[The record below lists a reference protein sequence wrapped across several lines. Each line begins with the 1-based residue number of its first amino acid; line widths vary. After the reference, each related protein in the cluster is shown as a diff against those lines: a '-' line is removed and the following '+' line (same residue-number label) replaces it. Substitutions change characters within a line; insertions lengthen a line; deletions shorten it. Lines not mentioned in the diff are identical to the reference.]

1 MYTLR
6 LSCHLF
12 WVDVRLTGIN
22 GCWLASADGP
32 DGPSLGLGST
42 PRRALV
48 LALEI
53 FDGVVDE
60 LLRSMPEELSEHEAT
75 G

>member
-1 MYTLR
+1 MHTLR
-6 LSCHLF
+6 LTCRLF

-22 GCWLASADGP
+22 GRWIASVDGP

-42 PRRALV
+42 PLGALV

-60 LLRSMPEELSEHEAT
+60 LLRSVPEELSEYGAT